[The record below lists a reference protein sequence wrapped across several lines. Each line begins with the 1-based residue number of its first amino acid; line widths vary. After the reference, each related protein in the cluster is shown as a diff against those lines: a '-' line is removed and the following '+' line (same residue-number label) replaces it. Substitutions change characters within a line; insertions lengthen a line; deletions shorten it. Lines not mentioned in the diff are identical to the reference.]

1 MHHLPKVKAKRS
13 SSETLLERSAHKSNK
28 NEVWINAEP
37 IFPNLICDLLADG
50 HSVKFF
56 APGDSMYPTI
66 RDGDEITVAP
76 IEAASIITGDII
88 LYREKS
94 GVTAHR
100 VMRVIVHSDDGDAV
114 STEESKDFSFTEA
127 IEMVRESFQ
136 AFEPRIADLAM
147 KVIEEEHIDT
157 EVRPGKMSGAYNY
170 GVDPAMTPYVLLN
183 YNNKARDVATLAGLE
198 PS

>member
-66 RDGDEITVAP
+66 GDGDEITVAP

-100 VMRVIVHSDDGDAV
+100 VMRVIVHSDDCLQRPHQDSQDPSPSELLYFILRGDAAIV
-114 STEESKDFSFTEA
+114 FDDPVYADQILGKVTFVERNGRRINPYSLISTICFTA
-127 IEMVRESFQ
+127 R
-136 AFEPRIADLAM
+136 RIAAHL
-147 KVIEEEHIDT
+147 KRRI
-157 EVRPGKMSGAYNY
+157 RFQS
-170 GVDPAMTPYVLLN
+170 
-183 YNNKARDVATLAGLE
+183 
-198 PS
+198 